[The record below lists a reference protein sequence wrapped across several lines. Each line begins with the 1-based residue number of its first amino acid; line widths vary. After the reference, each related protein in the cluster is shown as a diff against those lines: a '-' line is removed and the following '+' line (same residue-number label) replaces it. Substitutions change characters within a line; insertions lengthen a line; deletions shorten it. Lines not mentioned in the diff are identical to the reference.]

1 MRSQTRSSDVVFLL
15 VAWCLRMAV
24 VVERGIKHG
33 ATPKIAGITARWM
46 KCNNSGGSK
55 VGARQARVGA
65 KGGCAEDAVVGSGS

>member
-1 MRSQTRSSDVVFLL
+1 
-15 VAWCLRMAV
+15 MAV

-46 KCNNSGGSK
+46 KCNNSDGRN

-65 KGGCAEDAVVGSGS
+65 KGDVRKLRWLGVVVKAAGD